1 MSIDRVQLSQ
11 EEYTGSQVNRTDIN
25 PVTNTSSVMDPD
37 TGGDL
42 KSVIDRLWS
51 AINSKLERVVN
62 SVNNKDGVV
71 VLTSEDVG
79 LGNVDNVSFA
89 DIKEWV
95 LEQINKA
102 FKNKSLR
109 LFSNYAEFDAI
120 DKNDLTLDGVPFF
133 IENWDAE
140 ILGVMEHRAAIG
152 VFYIISGTTDIG
164 WDYKFINVINNTD
177 GSIEYSHGTAGV
189 KIHDDEVALQ
199 KDANGLFIDP
209 AFLSGNILFVN
220 GFYDGITPLLLTN
233 NTGVPVDIY
242 LNEEL
247 IGTDHFVNPTF
258 ITNKG
263 LKAGTILLTNWNT
276 KLSGSDFANGTDP
289 LLMGRQPA
297 IGRIEFTDTPD
308 DRYTFRLYTIRPY
321 VGKNNA
327 GYGLGYY
334 FNPNNTEAIKNN
346 NLGVKLVEGPT
357 SPFDASRNL
366 NYSGL
371 MAGING
377 RPNPFDPDSSASL
390 QLTVITPSGMT
401 GGGSVSDPGLM
412 ISTNHSLCVIPL
424 DAYGPYGEW
433 GYQDSERIY
442 FGSSYAKNWSSPYRA
457 DDRFKVNESIDPEFD
472 KYCKENGYASTMS
485 VVGIKLN
492 KIWVSLANTGG
503 DALGPTQ
510 AGPYIFNDISG
521 LKIRYAHKADVSSLF
536 TQDKLDLLGITDGKD
551 AIGNTIDLTAF
562 ENSHGAKPEESG
574 GLQVNVGKFLEICPK
589 TSESVS
595 EYDEGGKVQVRIGHG
610 LQEEVIYL
618 PVTEPIL
625 PTVNITDKEW
635 ARSEEPNS
643 EKIPIS
649 VYYMGD
655 VIDNGEDEDHNPIP
669 PENWEN
675 DYLNYY
681 VRTGESPDY
690 VYTKN
695 TRQYD
700 DNNDYADIVPE
711 WENNKYCRKI
721 KRDNLEFVAMVN
733 NVLVVGEYLYQV
745 IRPNRIAVDMDV
757 VGVATYTPGE
767 DYVAKQLVVD
777 NYNLYLVTTD
787 FTATDI
793 NTDKTN
799 GFVVSVGGGGDSG
812 PLRFVDVNGRFFD
825 YNNPSE
831 IAASIPNDNTVLQK
845 KTVVKLSEGLK
856 IVGGAVS
863 ADQLLTRAKLESEA
877 TGCLEQISFLGLKEL
892 YNASSID
899 ISEYTFA
906 QVLTAYANV
915 GNTITG
921 AATYADLYEVY
932 RTMLMSIDSG
942 EAALISNYNNY
953 QYQSIGDVGDRI
965 HTISEV
971 VNSSA
976 SKVALISEF
985 LDHYS
990 LEEVAGYTID
1000 DYSNSVKYKDFG
1012 WMFND
1017 FSNYVIDPST
1027 IPSS

>member
-62 SVNNKDGVV
+62 SVNNKDGIV

-109 LFSNYAEFDAI
+109 LFSNYSEFDSI
-120 DKNDLTLDGVPFF
+120 DKSDLTLDGVPFF
-133 IENWDAE
+133 IENWNAE
-140 ILGVMEHRAAIG
+140 ILGTMEHRAAIG
-152 VFYIISGTTDIG
+152 VFYIASGTTEIH
-164 WDYKFINVINNTD
+164 WDYKFINVINDTD
-177 GSIEYSHGTAGV
+177 GSIEYSHGVAGV

-220 GFYDGITPLLLTN
+220 GFYDGATPLLLTN
-233 NTGVPVDIY
+233 TTGIPVDIY
-242 LNEEL
+242 LNNDL
-247 IGTDHFVNPTF
+247 IGADHYVNPSFT
-258 ITNKG
+258 G
-263 LKAGTILLTNWNT
+263 LKAGVILITNWNT
-276 KLSGSDFANGTDP
+276 KLSGSSYAQGTDP

-297 IGRIEFTDTPD
+297 IGRVEFTDTPVD
-308 DRYTFRLYTIRPY
+308 KYTFKLYSIRSY
-321 VGKNNA
+321 VGANNG

-334 FNPNNTEAIKNN
+334 FDPDNTESIKNN
-346 NLGVKLVEGPT
+346 NLGVKLVEGSV
-357 SPFDASRNL
+357 SPAGGNRRL

-371 MAGING
+371 ISGISG
-377 RPNPFDPDSSASL
+377 FPNPFNPDDAADVS
-390 QLTVITPSGMT
+390 QTIITPNGMT
-401 GGGSVSDPGLM
+401 PGDSIHNNGLM
-412 ISTNHSLCVIPL
+412 IATNHSICVTSL
-424 DAYGPYGEW
+424 DAYGPCGDWRLYP
-433 GYQDSERIY
+433 DDKKIY
-442 FGSSYAKNWSSPYRA
+442 MGSNYAKNWWMPYRTDGEWIEA
-457 DDRFKVNESIDPEFD
+457 DDHDPEYT
-472 KYCKENGYASTMS
+472 KYSKERGYASTMS
-485 VVGIKLN
+485 VLGLKMNKLQT
-492 KIWVSLANTGG
+492 SLSQPAT
-503 DALGPTQ
+503 DPTTQ
-510 AGPYIFNDISG
+510 GPYIFSDISG
-521 LKIRYAHKADVSSLF
+521 LKIRFAHSLGVRF
-536 TQDKLDLLGITDGKD
+536 GQDQLPLIGITDGKD
-551 AIGNTIDLTAF
+551 AVGNDIDMSIFKSERGPNYFDAV
-562 ENSHGAKPEESG
+562 ESG
-574 GLQVNVGKFLEICPK
+574 GIQINVGKFLEICPK
-589 TSESVS
+589 KTETAL
-595 EYDEGGKVQVRIGHG
+595 EYEDGGKVQVRIGHG
-610 LQEEVIYL
+610 LQEELSYVKI
-618 PVTEPIL
+618 TEQFPQGTEGLIE
-625 PTVNITDKEW
+625 KEW
-635 ARSEEPNS
+635 AYSDYTL
-643 EKIPIS
+643 IPES
-649 VYYMGD
+649 KYMSD
-655 VIDNGEDEDHNPIP
+655 VIDNGVDEHDNPIP
-669 PENWEN
+669 PEDWEHT
-675 DYLNYY
+675 YLDYY

-695 TRQYD
+695 TRHYD
-700 DNNDYADIVPE
+700 IDEMTYEDIVPE
-711 WENNKYCRKI
+711 WENGKYCKKDDAALI
-721 KRDNLEFVAMVN
+721 LYLN
-733 NVLVVGEYLYQV
+733 NMIVTDDYIYQV
-745 IRPNRIAVDMDV
+745 LRPNRIAVDMDV

-767 DYVAKQLVVD
+767 SYVAKQLVVD
-777 NYNLYLVTTD
+777 NYKLYLVTAD

-799 GFVVSVGGGGDSG
+799 GFLVSVGGGGDSG

-877 TGCLEQISFLGLKEL
+877 IGCLEQISFLGLKEL
-892 YNASSID
+892 YNASSVD
-899 ISEYTFA
+899 ISEYTIA

-921 AATYADLYEVY
+921 AATYADLYDVY
-932 RTMLMSIDSG
+932 RTMLISIDSG
-942 EAALISNYNNY
+942 EAALISNYDNY
-953 QYQSIGDVGDRI
+953 QYQTMADVGDRI
-965 HTISEV
+965 HTISDV

-1000 DYSNSVKYKDFG
+1000 DYSNSVKYKDLG
-1012 WMFND
+1012 WMFNE